1 MIKRIKYG
9 KQMMLDHTIGGNKDN
24 VINPRNKFKKEDII
38 KRPDAG
44 RWNFDYIAK
53 NNLWR
58 NEV

>member
-1 MIKRIKYG
+1 MIERIKYG
-9 KQMMLDHTIGGNKDN
+9 PQLMLNNIGGNKDS
-24 VINPRNKFKKEDII
+24 VVNPRNTFKKEDII

>member
-1 MIKRIKYG
+1 
-9 KQMMLDHTIGGNKDN
+9 MMLDHTIGGNKDN
-24 VINPRNKFKKEDII
+24 VVNPRNKFKKEDII

>member
-1 MIKRIKYG
+1 MIERIKYG
-9 KQMMLDHTIGGNKDN
+9 PQLMLNNIGGNKDN
-24 VINPRNKFKKEDII
+24 VVNPRNTFKKEDII
-38 KRPDAG
+38 KRTDAG

>member
-1 MIKRIKYG
+1 MIERIKYG
-9 KQMMLDHTIGGNKDN
+9 PQLMLNNIGGNKDN
-24 VINPRNKFKKEDII
+24 VVNPRNTFKKEDII

>member
-1 MIKRIKYG
+1 MIERIKYG
-9 KQMMLDHTIGGNKDN
+9 PQLMLNNIGGNKDN
-24 VINPRNKFKKEDII
+24 VVNPRNTFKEEDII